1 MSETKEY
8 TIYKFN
14 ELSDDAKEKAREW
27 YRQFVFTDSHD
38 WEFVYDDAVRM
49 GALMGIEIG
58 TRRAQTIGG
67 HTITEPSIY
76 FSGFWS
82 QGDGACFE
90 GSYSYRKGG
99 VAALK
104 KEIGGESEGDKTL
117 INIAE
122 RLQRLQRKNF
132 YRLEATM
139 KHSGHYYHSGCMSV
153 DVSLK
158 DFDDA
163 RSSDNWPDD
172 DSELELK
179 TTMRDFADWIYR
191 QLEKEQEYQ
200 SSDEQVDEA
209 MEANEYTFDEYGK
222 RED

>member
-1 MSETKEY
+1 MPETKEY
-8 TIYKFN
+8 TIYTFE

-27 YRQFVFTDSHD
+27 FRQYVFTDSND
-38 WEFVYDDAVRM
+38 WEHVYEDAATV
-49 GALMGIEIG
+49 GELIGIDLRQ
-58 TRRAQTIGG
+58 RRVETIGG
-67 HTITEPSIY
+67 SIRYEPAIF

-90 GSYSYRKGG
+90 GDYTYKKG
-99 VAALK
+99 ALK
-104 KEIGGESEGDKTL
+104 ALKAHIGGESEGDRTL
-117 INIAE
+117 LNIAE

-132 YRLEATM
+132 YRLEARM

-158 DFDDA
+158 DVDH
-163 RSSDNWPDD
+163 WPDD
-172 DSELELK
+172 SEIELK
-179 TTMRDFADWIYR
+179 TCMRDFADWIYR

-200 SSDEQVDEA
+200 SSDEQVDENIKI
-209 MEANEYTFDEYGK
+209 NEYTFDEDGN